1 MQPKCEL
8 NISRKRTEFYFEFI
22 INLLD
27 KIYKSYPGRECMDSD
42 DIKNHFN
49 WAYLKICD
57 LYIKENI
64 DFSENEELKS
74 FFFDY
79 YLVSFYESKTQDY
92 NPLYKYWDNLF
103 NYKNELIKNPH
114 NVRTLVNIY
123 LMFENTINNK
133 KSIAFAK

>member
-1 MQPKCEL
+1 MQPKCDL
-8 NISRKRTEFYFEFI
+8 HISRKRTKYYFEFI

-27 KIYKSYPGRECMDSD
+27 KIYNTYPGSECMDSN

-49 WAYLKICD
+49 WAYTKISE
-57 LYIKENI
+57 LYSKENI
-64 DFSENEELKS
+64 DFSKNDDLKE

-92 NPLYKYWDNLF
+92 KPLYNYWNNLF
-103 NYKNELIKNPH
+103 NYKSELRKNPH
-114 NVRTLVNIY
+114 NVRILVNIY